1 MGKQR
6 DGVRDSV
13 TVLLT
18 LILLVVAAVPAYAQQ
33 VPAAADN
40 PIAEAPVRFGPIGIA
55 PRFALQ
61 NIGVDNNVFN
71 TTANEQSDYTFTG
84 RVGADVW
91 LRTGRG
97 LLSATGWVEY
107 VYFQDFESER
117 AYNNYAKGQYEWRF
131 NRLRPYASASTL
143 DTRERPGWEIDERVR
158 RYETEFHAGTDV
170 RIAPKTNLRLDLR
183 QQDYEYEE
191 DESQG
196 GRHYDQSLNRRLES
210 AEFSYRQQL
219 TALTTWVARVTREQ
233 ERFEFESLRNSDTFR
248 ATTGFELGRFAL
260 IRGTALVGYR
270 KLSTAAGGTFPEFSG
285 LTSNVNVT
293 YSAPTQTRLNAIFN
307 RDIQYSYED
316 RTPYYVLTQWSGT
329 VTHRVVGGWDVQVTG
344 GRDRLDYQSLA
355 AILERTDSISRYGG
369 GIGYTIGESLRVGFD
384 VQSFYRSSPIRS
396 REYQNMRAGLSV
408 TYGN

>member
-18 LILLVVAAVPAYAQQ
+18 LILLVVAAMPAYAQQ

-97 LLSATGWVEY
+97 LLSANGWVEY

-131 NRLRPYASASTL
+131 NRLRPYASA
-143 DTRERPGWEIDERVR
+143 
-158 RYETEFHAGTDV
+158 
-170 RIAPKTNLRLDLR
+170 
-183 QQDYEYEE
+183 
-191 DESQG
+191 
-196 GRHYDQSLNRRLES
+196 
-210 AEFSYRQQL
+210 
-219 TALTTWVARVTREQ
+219 
-233 ERFEFESLRNSDTFR
+233 
-248 ATTGFELGRFAL
+248 
-260 IRGTALVGYR
+260 
-270 KLSTAAGGTFPEFSG
+270 
-285 LTSNVNVT
+285 
-293 YSAPTQTRLNAIFN
+293 
-307 RDIQYSYED
+307 
-316 RTPYYVLTQWSGT
+316 
-329 VTHRVVGGWDVQVTG
+329 
-344 GRDRLDYQSLA
+344 
-355 AILERTDSISRYGG
+355 
-369 GIGYTIGESLRVGFD
+369 
-384 VQSFYRSSPIRS
+384 
-396 REYQNMRAGLSV
+396 
-408 TYGN
+408 

>member
-1 MGKQR
+1 MRHDFGPADLGLRRHNHPIGSHEQQR
-6 DGVRDSV
+6 ASGEGRELGDLP
-13 TVLLT
+13 TVL
-18 LILLVVAAVPAYAQQ
+18 A
-33 VPAAADN
+33 
-40 PIAEAPVRFGPIGIA
+40 
-55 PRFALQ
+55 
-61 NIGVDNNVFN
+61 
-71 TTANEQSDYTFTG
+71 G
-84 RVGADVW
+84 RLHHAHRSQHG
-91 LRTGRG
+91 
-97 LLSATGWVEY
+97 
-107 VYFQDFESER
+107 QSER
-117 AYNNYAKGQYEWRF
+117 LPEAHRIGKG
-131 NRLRPYASASTL
+131 
-143 DTRERPGWEIDERVR
+143 
-158 RYETEFHAGTDV
+158 
-170 RIAPKTNLRLDLR
+170 RLDLR

-191 DESQG
+191 DESLG

-260 IRGTALVGYR
+260 IRGTALIGYR

-329 VTHRVVGGWDVQVTG
+329 LTHRVVGGWDVQVTG

-355 AILERTDSISRYGG
+355 AIFERTDSISRYGG